1 MECQI
6 PNLWISAYNPS
17 WVIAQ
22 THKTCPVRKDCYWRI
37 TFCGVNLKVGSKS
50 LLIPT
55 CSKVTLYHR
64 QACLPNSQKHT
75 LISRITKGT
84 GKQTIAFGRAM
95 ERRRRGRALGSTTYA
110 DKRQEWGAHVCCW
123 QLHLRGA
130 DVVAR
135 AVMGAWIHW
144 LANKTVN
151 RYILLLHFFLVI
163 YL

>member
-110 DKRQEWGAHVCCW
+110 DNSRNGVHM
-123 QLHLRGA
+123 LLT
-130 DVVAR
+130 VAFEVGEGGRSGR
-135 AVMGAWIHW
+135 AVMGGSTD
-144 LANKTVN
+144 LPTK
-151 RYILLLHFFLVI
+151 LLTDISYFFISFL
-163 YL
+163 